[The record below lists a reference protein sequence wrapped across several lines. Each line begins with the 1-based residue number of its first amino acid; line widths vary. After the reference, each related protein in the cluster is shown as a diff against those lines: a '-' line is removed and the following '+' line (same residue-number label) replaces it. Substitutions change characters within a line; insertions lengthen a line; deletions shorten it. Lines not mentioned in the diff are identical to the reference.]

1 MKLTETSNDMVA
13 THTPAPRT
21 QRQSDSNTT
30 PAFRSEPEF
39 DFATVWKRYSRLGPG
54 TAVEEEIVE
63 QFLPLVRAV
72 VGRVAMSLPSHVSGE
87 DLYSAGLVGLLN
99 ALRRFNPKSGASFET
114 YARVRI
120 RGAVF
125 DELRRLDWVPR
136 SIHDKARK
144 VEKVMRELEQ
154 RKGKAP
160 SDAEMAKALKI
171 SVEEFQELA
180 EEIKPATFVCLDSV
194 RGADADD
201 GDSQYES
208 VADETQVHPAEATM
222 AHEMAHLITE
232 RLDKLPEMQRK
243 VLALYY
249 FEDLRLR
256 EIADRFGVTE
266 SRICQIHSQ
275 AILAL
280 KIVRSE
286 TGIVSTSSTRAELV
300 RFRVCGSIPFL
311 ANIPPLSPCSGY
323 PPRHRRTDTPEDG
336 FAGIAPVAQFPPMPT
351 GSMTWRAMSGSGAR
365 IGIAPITTASSSPP
379 EAWHAIHRDRP
390 AVSIQMSQ
398 VCRNA

>member
-1 MKLTETSNDMVA
+1 MPLTTP
-13 THTPAPRT
+13 TPADAIRCKLGTGTSPGFKR
-21 QRQSDSNTT
+21 
-30 PAFRSEPEF
+30 EPKF
-39 DFATVWKRYSRLGPG
+39 DAATIWKRYARSGPG
-54 TAVEEEIVE
+54 SAVEEEVV
-63 QFLPLVRAV
+63 QQYLPLVRAV

-99 ALRRFNPKSGASFET
+99 AVRRFNPKSGASFET
-114 YARVRI
+114 YSRVRI

-154 RKGKAP
+154 RKGKSP

-171 SVEEFQELA
+171 SVDEFQELA

-194 RGADADD
+194 RYADADD

-208 VADETQVHPAEATM
+208 VADDTQVHPAEATM
-222 AHEMAHLITE
+222 ANEMAHLVTQ
-232 RLDKLPEMQRK
+232 RLDKLPEAQRK

-256 EIADRFGVTE
+256 EIAERFGVTE

-280 KIVRSE
+280 RSYVQKQE
-286 TGIVSTSSTRAELV
+286 S
-300 RFRVCGSIPFL
+300 
-311 ANIPPLSPCSGY
+311 
-323 PPRHRRTDTPEDG
+323 
-336 FAGIAPVAQFPPMPT
+336 
-351 GSMTWRAMSGSGAR
+351 
-365 IGIAPITTASSSPP
+365 
-379 EAWHAIHRDRP
+379 
-390 AVSIQMSQ
+390 
-398 VCRNA
+398 